1 MTMVVFIITLIICTQ
16 KTKKKLKI
24 KGKEHQKE
32 EAKWECVK

>member
-1 MTMVVFIITLIICTQ
+1 MVVFIITLIICTQ
-16 KTKKKLKI
+16 KKKLKI